1 MTHLIWDY
9 RTNDWRENGLK
20 DDHAANVQVQVL
32 GVTKT
37 FYLKRAPGCG
47 IWATEEIHPWQYS
60 PYFFGLSSV
69 NDYIPLGHVMTT
81 PPDNFNPST
90 TFVALS
96 ISK

>member
-9 RTNDWRENGLK
+9 RTDDWRENGLK

-32 GVTKT
+32 WVTKT
-37 FYLKRAPGCG
+37 FFLKRALGCG
-47 IWATEEIHPWQYS
+47 RWATEQTHPWQYW

-69 NDYIPLGHVMTT
+69 NDYITLGRVMTT
-81 PPDNFNPST
+81 PPDHFDLST
-90 TFVALS
+90 TFAAIS